1 MPTKPW
7 PSALKKQDSKP
18 KTYRDL
24 SVETLGIAAASADE
38 VFFLVWCW
46 DMESERQTSVLFRA
60 TSFTERAERLAAV
73 DSELVDLAWRDDALW
88 VFESGIGAREGF
100 AAVHRLI
107 RPFAKPKTTTKLKR
121 ANTAKAFGTS
131 GDTFYAAG
139 SGLYALAADGTSW
152 TPIELTKTGDLVA
165 VAGNGT
171 LTVAVT
177 AYGGLIDVTQRRAI
191 TSPSTGT
198 TTGLSVDGK
207 GIVSIAGR
215 DGSVQGPLDK
225 LAPVATTST
234 LNDVC
239 EFRGATYWC
248 GEAGVFVQTGKKLV
262 PVLGFDA
269 TCFTLVPTPTHLYV
283 AAADDDALV
292 LRYDGK
298 RWECLRIA
306 YDARAS
312 VWAAKP
318 SRVK

>member
-38 VFFLVWCW
+38 VFFVVWCW

-107 RPFAKPKTTTKLKR
+107 RPFAKPKTTTKLKS

-139 SGLYALAADGTSW
+139 SG
-152 TPIELTKTGDLVA
+152 
-165 VAGNGT
+165 
-171 LTVAVT
+171 
-177 AYGGLIDVTQRRAI
+177 
-191 TSPSTGT
+191 
-198 TTGLSVDGK
+198 
-207 GIVSIAGR
+207 
-215 DGSVQGPLDK
+215 
-225 LAPVATTST
+225 
-234 LNDVC
+234 
-239 EFRGATYWC
+239 
-248 GEAGVFVQTGKKLV
+248 
-262 PVLGFDA
+262 
-269 TCFTLVPTPTHLYV
+269 H
-283 AAADDDALV
+283 
-292 LRYDGK
+292 
-298 RWECLRIA
+298 WECLRID